1 MPRTKEKKGSTRS
14 KPPDPIPIRLID
26 IDHFSSLSEE
36 TQRQYTELIKST
48 CVGNY
53 LQAVEVV
60 KKWKNLPKDEKL
72 RRLLIPLIIYNKLDP
87 FGNPIPFIDESV
99 DIERE
104 LDQKRLFYNTER
116 YDLGLVD
123 RGHGPKEN
131 TLLSGSSPIFI
142 KEKFEADLKIQE
154 GIGADSIFTA
164 GTVSLEE
171 LHEEWLHSL
180 NQEKITSKD
189 LLDQVLVAYTI
200 KKAQNGNE
208 EAILKLCGLY
218 ARAAEGLAVKFG
230 KKHKLYK
237 EFKNLKFDAQLFL
250 RFLLTGFRL
259 GDIIRQ
265 LVGLDIGERNRLESE
280 RVIKTI
286 PPWVKGFYVYYLTEY
301 VPQRMGKN
309 IRETQRNQALIEQ
322 LTKLP
327 GDDRRHQSEKAIKV
341 LKAQNAFLAFQGI
354 GMLNPYAAFQANT
367 LWKTPKR
374 INRFNSYSFRP
385 GLVKMGPRW
394 NLTTWLFGRGKEKA
408 WIPYGK
414 LYQLLRDKYKP
425 TIKKVEKK
433 KGDITTDDAEDDF
446 NEEYTKNLTYRGRKE
461 APLSHFWKHPDT
473 QEVSMDGKSSFL
485 TATQIS
491 DLMRSNQGAKYR
503 FAKSKKKI
511 MDALTKVG
519 ASQRDAEI
527 FVTWKFQKMFSK
539 HKITQVDLANQYN
552 LSDRW
557 IRKICRRVETL
568 INRQ

>member
-1 MPRTKEKKGSTRS
+1 VSRTNEKKLSIPTE
-14 KPPDPIPIRLID
+14 PPVSYQIPLINL
-26 IDHFSSLSEE
+26 DHFSSLPEK
-36 TQRQYTELIKST
+36 TQRQFVENIKS
-48 CVGNY
+48 GLIGDY
-53 LQAVEVV
+53 LQAIEAV
-60 KKWKNLPKDEKL
+60 KKQKSLTTDEKL
-72 RRLLIPLIIYNKLDP
+72 RMLLVPLVFYNTLDP
-87 FGNPIPFIDESV
+87 FGNPIPFVDESV

-104 LDQKRLFYNTER
+104 LDLERLFYDMER
-116 YDLGLVD
+116 YDFGLTD
-123 RGHGPKEN
+123 RGHGPEEN
-131 TLLSGSSPIFI
+131 TLLSPSSPIWI
-142 KEKFEADLKIQE
+142 REKFESDLKIRE
-154 GIGADSIFTA
+154 GDAADSIFTA
-164 GTVSLEE
+164 GMVPLEE
-171 LHEEWLHSL
+171 LYEEWLPSL
-180 NQEKITSKD
+180 DEEKIQSKD
-189 LLDQVLVAYTI
+189 RLDQVLVAFTI

-237 EFKNLKFDAQLFL
+237 EFKNLKLDAQWFL
-250 RFLLTGFRL
+250 RFIITGFRL
-259 GDIIRQ
+259 GDIINQ
-265 LVGLDIGERNRLESE
+265 LVGPDPGRDIPETEK
-280 RVIKTI
+280 VIKLI
-286 PPWVKGFYVYYLTEY
+286 PPWVRSFYIHYLTEY
-301 VPQRMGKN
+301 LPQRMEKN

-322 LTKLP
+322 LTKLL
-327 GDDRRHQSEKAIKV
+327 GDNRRHHSEKAIKV
-341 LKAQNAFLAFQGI
+341 LKARNVFLDFHWI
-354 GMLNPYAAFQANT
+354 GSLNLYTPFQANT
-367 LWKTPKR
+367 LWKTPKL

-425 TIKKVEKK
+425 TIKKVEKR

-446 NEEYTKNLTYRGRKE
+446 NEEYTKNLTYRERKE

-511 MDALTKVG
+511 MDALKKVG